1 MKHTERG
8 FAIHY
13 FTDRY
18 GVECSLQKSSL
29 ATEDCIW
36 IGANK
41 IGLKRFEPGKGW
53 EDVPLRDDGF
63 PGGVTHQANTRMHLT
78 RLQVEKLL
86 PLLDK
91 FVTTGE
97 LE

>member
-1 MKHTERG
+1 MKHTNRG
-8 FAIHY
+8 FAIHN
-13 FTDRY
+13 FTDRN
-18 GVECSLQKSSL
+18 GVGCSLRKSSI
-29 ATEDCIW
+29 ATEDAIW
-36 IGANK
+36 LGSNE

-53 EDVPLRDDGF
+53 NDVKLEQSNNPT
-63 PGGVTHQANTRMHLT
+63 GVGYIANTRMHLT

-91 FVTTGE
+91 FVSTGE